1 MRQIEVKITQSL
13 FLFHNKNINE
23 TIYNKLLTPEKMEN
37 ESDVQSLRTK
47 YRTKWRKDRKEEDY
61 FLQIVRE
68 TKEELNSTPTQSV
81 EEFLESNGLDPI
93 VKTQEY
99 TRHHDFK

>member
-1 MRQIEVKITQSL
+1 
-13 FLFHNKNINE
+13 
-23 TIYNKLLTPEKMEN
+23 MEN
-37 ESDVQSLRTK
+37 ETDVQSF
-47 YRTKWRKDRKEEDY
+47 RTKWRKDRKEEDY

-93 VKTQEY
+93 VTITTQEY
-99 TRHHDFK
+99 AKHHDFE